1 MRLKKQYISVE
12 NTKKILNYQKT
23 NYDYN
28 FKDKVVLI
36 TGASKGLGY
45 QIAKSYLKFG
55 SNLMICSSNLNNI
68 KKSYI
73 KLKKIKKKNQK
84 IFYLA
89 IDVSSPKQV
98 KKLVTF
104 TIKKFKKIDILI
116 NNAGIYGPKGY
127 IEKINWDD
135 WVKTI
140 KINLFGSILLCRAV
154 MPHFKKNNKG
164 KIIQLSG
171 GGVAGPLP
179 RISGYAVSKVGIVR
193 FIENL
198 AAEVKKYNIDI
209 NAVAPGAITTNMLE
223 EVLKAG
229 PKKIGMYY
237 YNKALKQ
244 KKLGGTSFKTAC
256 DLILFLGSKYSDGI
270 KGKLVSALW
279 DDWKSWPNYKKIL
292 QNSDIYTLRR
302 ITTKDRGFNWGQSLT
317 KSIYDLSLAPYD
329 RITRDQKWIK
339 KKR

>member
-1 MRLKKQYISVE
+1 MRYKKKKPQRERSK
-12 NTKKILNYQKT
+12 KKILNYHKT
-23 NYDYN
+23 NYDYK
-28 FKDKVVLI
+28 FKDKVALI

-45 QIAKSYLKFG
+45 EIAKSYLKYG
-55 SNLMICSSNLNNI
+55 SNLVICSSNSNNI

-84 IFYLA
+84 IFYLVA
-89 IDVSSPKQV
+89 DVSSPKQV
-98 KKLVTF
+98 KKLVNF
-104 TIKKFKKIDILI
+104 TIQKFKKIDILI

-127 IEKINWDD
+127 IEKINWHD

-140 KINLFGSILLCRAV
+140 EVNLFGSILLCRAV
-154 MPHFKKNNKG
+154 IPYFKKNNKG

-171 GGVAGPLP
+171 GGAASPSP

-198 AAEVKKYNIDI
+198 SEEVKKYNIDI
-209 NAVAPGAITTNMLE
+209 NAVAPGAINTNMLN
-223 EVLKAG
+223 EVLREG

-237 YNKALKQ
+237 YQKALKQ
-244 KKLGGTSFKTAC
+244 KKLGGSSFKAAC

-279 DDWKSWPNYKKIL
+279 DDWKNWPKYKKIL
-292 QNSDIYTLRR
+292 KNSDIYTLRR
-302 ITTKDRGFNWGQSLT
+302 ITTKDRGFNWGQSSK
-317 KSIYDLSLAPYD
+317 KSIYDLSLAPYGT
-329 RITRDQKWIK
+329 ITRK
-339 KKR
+339 

>member
-55 SNLMICSSNLNNI
+55 ANLMICSSNSNNI

-140 KINLFGSILLCRAV
+140 KINLFGSILLCKAV
-154 MPHFKKNNKG
+154 IPYFKKNNKG

-171 GGVAGPLP
+171 GGAASPLP
-179 RISGYAVSKVGIVR
+179 LISGYAVSKVGIVR
-193 FIENL
+193 FVENL
-198 AAEVKKYNIDI
+198 SEEVKKYNIDI
-209 NAVAPGAITTNMLE
+209 NAVAPGTLNTNMLE
-223 EVLKAG
+223 EVLRAG
-229 PKKIGMYY
+229 PKKVGKKL
-237 YNKALKQ
+237 YNKSLKQ
-244 KKLGGTSFKTAC
+244 KKLGGSSFKTAC

-279 DDWKSWPNYKKIL
+279 DDWRNWPKYKKIL
-292 QNSDIYTLRR
+292 QNSDLYTLRR
-302 ITTKDRGFNWGQSLT
+302 ITAKDRGFNWGQSPT
-317 KSIYDLSLAPYD
+317 KSIYDLSLAPYNN
-329 RITRDQKWIK
+329 I
-339 KKR
+339 

>member
-12 NTKKILNYQKT
+12 NTKKISNYQKT

-28 FKDKVVLI
+28 FKDKVALI

-55 SNLMICSSNLNNI
+55 SNLMICSSNPNNI

-154 MPHFKKNNKG
+154 IPYFKKNNKG

-171 GGVAGPLP
+171 GGAASPLP
-179 RISGYAVSKVGIVR
+179 LFSSYAVSKASIVR

-198 AAEVKKYNIDI
+198 SEEVKNYNIDI
-209 NAVAPGAITTNMLE
+209 NAVAPGPLNTGMLE

-229 PKKIGMYY
+229 PKKVGSKF
-237 YNKALKQ
+237 YNKSLKQ
-244 KKLGGTSFKTAC
+244 KETGGTPFNKVC
-256 DLILFLGSKYSDGI
+256 ELILFLGSKYSDGI
-270 KGKLVSALW
+270 RGKLISALW
-279 DDWKSWPNYKKIL
+279 DDWKNWINYKQLL
-292 QNSDIYTLRR
+292 QNSDAYTLRR
-302 ITTKDRGFNWGQSLT
+302 IVGKDRGFEWGD
-317 KSIYDLSLAPYD
+317 K
-329 RITRDQKWIK
+329 
-339 KKR
+339 